1 MSFGPADLCAV
12 LQEHLPPDATGLVV
26 AVSGGADSA
35 CLAAA
40 LMQAR
45 QLPAGARLR
54 ALPARAV
61 HVDHGLQAASAAFR
75 EAGAALCTQLNI
87 PLTILAVQVDTA
99 AGASLEAAA
108 RDARYRAFA
117 LELKAGECLLTA
129 HHAEDQA
136 ETLLLQLFRGSGLPG
151 LSAMPLSRPLGL
163 GRHLR
168 PLLNVAQRDLSAFAQ
183 AQGIEA
189 ADDPMNH
196 DLRFDRAYVRS
207 QLWPLIEQ
215 RWPGA
220 ATALTRTARHLA
232 EAQELL
238 EQSAAFQVQRLRDGD
253 ALRLGGLRA
262 LSASEQINTLRHWL
276 SSAEVGP
283 PPAARLAEAL
293 RQAFVA
299 EADHLPAIVWG
310 PHALRRYRERLFL
323 TPATPPAL
331 GAERAWCAVSG
342 APLEL
347 GQGLG
352 RLRWVAQTGGLDA
365 GRVPGTLSVR
375 QRRGGEEMKIGP
387 RAKTQSVQH
396 LCQSVGILPWMR
408 DALPLLYA
416 GDALIAIGD
425 LWQDARWCV
434 AAGEPGFGC
443 LWDEAPNLV

>member
-1 MSFGPADLCAV
+1 
-12 LQEHLPPDATGLVV
+12 
-26 AVSGGADSA
+26 
-35 CLAAA
+35 
-40 LMQAR
+40 
-45 QLPAGARLR
+45 
-54 ALPARAV
+54 V
-61 HVDHGLQAASAAFR
+61 HIDHGLQAASAALR
-75 EAGAALCTQLNI
+75 EASAALCTRLQI
-87 PLTILAVQVDTA
+87 PLTVLKVDVDTA
-99 AGASLEAAA
+99 AGESLEAAA

-136 ETLLLQLFRGSGLPG
+136 ETLLLQLLRGSGLPG
-151 LSAMPLSRPLGL
+151 LSAMPLRRPLGSGL
-163 GRHLR
+163 HLR
-168 PLLNVAQRDLSAFAQ
+168 PLLNVAQRDLRAFGEAH
-183 AQGIEA
+183 GIAA

-207 QLWPLIEQ
+207 QLWPLIEK

-220 ATALTRTARHLA
+220 AQALTRTARHLA

-238 EQSAAFQVQRLRDGD
+238 DQSATFHVQRLRDGD
-253 ALRLGGLRA
+253 ALNLSGLRA

-276 SSAEVGP
+276 ASLAVAP

-293 RQAFVA
+293 RQAFAA

-310 PHALRRYRERLFL
+310 RHALRRYRERLFL
-323 TPATPPAL
+323 TAATLPTI
-331 GAERAWCAVSG
+331 GAEREWCAVLGSQ
-342 APLEL
+342 LEL
-347 GQGLG
+347 GPGLG
-352 RLRWVAQTGGLDA
+352 RLQWVPQIGGFDTGRL
-365 GRVPGTLSVR
+365 PGPLSVR
-375 QRRGGEEMKIGP
+375 QRRGGEELKIGP

-408 DALPLLYA
+408 DALPLVYA
-416 GDALIAIGD
+416 GEALIAIGD